1 LSGPNGASN
10 GASNGSTIKT
20 ITVAQLEARVA
31 RYRTALVVLL
41 EMVKRDAGYMN
52 WSDQNL
58 LREIGRILDEESD
71 HDVEA
76 RAD

>member
-1 LSGPNGASN
+1 MSEANGS
-10 GASNGSTIKT
+10 SNGSTIKT

-41 EMVKRDAGYMN
+41 EMAKRDSGYMN
-52 WSDQNL
+52 WSDQHL
-58 LREIGRILDEESD
+58 LREVGRILDEESD

>member
-1 LSGPNGASN
+1 MSEANGS
-10 GASNGSTIKT
+10 SNGSTIKT

-41 EMVKRDAGYMN
+41 EMVKRDSGYMN
-52 WSDQNL
+52 WSDQHL
-58 LREIGRILDEESD
+58 LREVGRILDEESD